1 MSFLEEYTLLE
12 ELGQGGFATVY
23 KVRHNELGYIR
34 AIRVLN
40 ATITSE
46 QDPTYRKFKEECR
59 LLLRL
64 GNGNHP
70 NIVHIYQPLLRA
82 QKAIVEMDYVDGEDL
97 FHYLERNKNFIPTED
112 VLRMLREI
120 GSALAYCHYDIYRFS
135 MDREEDDLKDDP
147 NDGSKILLDD
157 KTLRRLVEKYRVIHN
172 DIHSGNIIRREDG
185 SYVLLDFGLAIEGG
199 NVVRSSRR
207 QHGGAPEFKSPEK
220 WEDETVLTT
229 ESDIYS
235 FGVVLYEL
243 LAGRVPFQFDKKISS
258 YKAEYQLG
266 EAHKSQ
272 QPEPIEPLRRAL
284 FEATHPNQSYEKD
297 YPDWLEELI
306 MKCLAKSP
314 QDRFH
319 SAKELYEYVMQQTA
333 ASATQVKIVEKEVVK
348 NIIVPDEKSAE
359 ENLLLREQL
368 EALKNEIQQLKR
380 EQKIV
385 GDAVQSSSKDFVE
398 TALGLNMKMV
408 YVEGGT
414 FVMGA
419 EADDKDA
426 YDNEKPPHMVTLNS
440 YHIAQFEVT
449 QSQWQKVMGTTI
461 QQQNKLSDYKG
472 LYGVGDD
479 YPMYHINHAEAK
491 AFCERLSVLTGKIYK
506 LPTEAQWEFA
516 ARGGANNRTYRY
528 SGGSSIDDVAWH
540 IGSGGEKSHHVV
552 GEKHPN
558 GLGLYDM
565 NGNVWEW
572 CEDWYGVYEAAPQ
585 IEPRGAAKGEQKVFR
600 GGSWYDVE
608 KNCTVTFR
616 SAENPAKRMNNVGF
630 RVVMISSQTQEAS
643 PTNQAKNG
651 SSATVW
657 NWVVWFTLFVLAALF
672 VLATLYAFGF

>member
-40 ATITSE
+40 ATIVNE

-97 FHYLERNKNFIPTED
+97 FHYLERNSNFIPTED

-120 GSALAYCHYDIYRFS
+120 GSALAYCHHDIYRYS
-135 MDREEDDLKDDP
+135 MDRDEDNLKDDP

-157 KTLRRLVEKYRVIHN
+157 KTIKRLVEKYRVIHN

-220 WEDETVLTT
+220 WEDETLLTT
-229 ESDIYS
+229 QSDIYS
-235 FGVVLYEL
+235 FGIVLYEL
-243 LAGRVPFQFDKKISS
+243 LAGRVPFPFDRGASNVI
-258 YKAEYQLG
+258 KAEYLLS

-319 SAKELYEYVMQQTA
+319 SAKELYEYVKEQE
-333 ASATQVKIVEKEVVK
+333 SSVNSSVE
-348 NIIVPDEKSAE
+348 NAC
-359 ENLLLREQL
+359 LREQL
-368 EALKNEIQQLKR
+368 EQLKA
-380 EQKIV
+380 EMEKLKEKQPAVEVVQK
-385 GDAVQSSSKDFVE
+385 APRDFVE
-398 TALGLNMKMV
+398 TAYGLNMKMV
-408 YVEGGT
+408 CVDGGA
-414 FVMGA
+414 FMMGA
-419 EADDKDA
+419 ADGDNEA
-426 YDNEKPPHMVTLNS
+426 YDNEKPQHRVMLGS
-440 YHIAQFEVT
+440 FYIAEFAIT
-449 QSQWQKVMGTTI
+449 QSQWRKVMGTTI
-461 QQQNKLSDYKG
+461 EQQNGLSDYKG
-472 LYGVGDD
+472 LYGIGDD
-479 YPMYHINHAEAK
+479 CPMYHVSYYEAK
-491 AFCERLSVLTGKIYK
+491 SFCERLSSKTGRVYW
-506 LPTEAQWEFA
+506 LPTEAQWEYA
-516 ARGGANNRTYRY
+516 ARGGKLCKGFKY
-528 SGGSSIDDVAWH
+528 SGSDDVRKVAWYIDNNSKKMH
-540 IGSGGEKSHHVV
+540 NPV
-552 GEKHPN
+552 GQKQPN
-558 GLGLYDM
+558 ELGLYDM
-565 NGNVWEW
+565 SGNVWEW
-572 CEDWYGVYEAAPQ
+572 CEDWYGEYTPSAKINPC
-585 IEPRGAAKGEQKVFR
+585 GAVNGDKKVFR
-600 GGSWYDVE
+600 GGCWYDVA
-608 KNCTVTFR
+608 KNCRVTLR
-616 SAENPAKRMNNVGF
+616 AGESPSVRLNNCGF
-630 RVVMISSQTQEAS
+630 RVVCLM
-643 PTNQAKNG
+643 
-651 SSATVW
+651 
-657 NWVVWFTLFVLAALF
+657 
-672 VLATLYAFGF
+672 

>member
-97 FHYLERNKNFIPTED
+97 FRYLERNKNFIPTED

-120 GSALAYCHYDIYRFS
+120 GSALAHCHYDIYRFS

-235 FGVVLYEL
+235 FGVVLYEM

-306 MKCLAKSP
+306 MKCLEKNP
-314 QDRFH
+314 KDRFH
-319 SAKELYEYVMQQTA
+319 SAKELFDYAEEQISNTKPKVEIIEKE
-333 ASATQVKIVEKEVVK
+333 VIVEKE
-348 NIIVPDEKSAE
+348 IVIYDERLLSTIAQLQKQLSALQE
-359 ENLLLREQL
+359 
-368 EALKNEIQQLKR
+368 EIQKHRIKQT
-380 EQKIV
+380 EI
-385 GDAVQSSSKDFVE
+385 
-398 TALGLNMKMV
+398 
-408 YVEGGT
+408 
-414 FVMGA
+414 
-419 EADDKDA
+419 
-426 YDNEKPPHMVTLNS
+426 
-440 YHIAQFEVT
+440 
-449 QSQWQKVMGTTI
+449 TI
-461 QQQNKLSDYKG
+461 QQETPEIKSEPITTIRPQTLKEPYKEIIESNNKSHSSHTKVWFWVIVLIAAAALYIYAIVSSSELTTLEKSIQTFNADVAAESDYITTDPEDN
-472 LYGVGDD
+472 VA
-479 YPMYHINHAEAK
+479 PIIE
-491 AFCERLSVLTGKIYK
+491 EIY
-506 LPTEAQWEFA
+506 EME
-516 ARGGANNRTYRY
+516 
-528 SGGSSIDDVAWH
+528 
-540 IGSGGEKSHHVV
+540 
-552 GEKHPN
+552 
-558 GLGLYDM
+558 
-565 NGNVWEW
+565 
-572 CEDWYGVYEAAPQ
+572 
-585 IEPRGAAKGEQKVFR
+585 
-600 GGSWYDVE
+600 
-608 KNCTVTFR
+608 
-616 SAENPAKRMNNVGF
+616 
-630 RVVMISSQTQEAS
+630 
-643 PTNQAKNG
+643 
-651 SSATVW
+651 
-657 NWVVWFTLFVLAALF
+657 
-672 VLATLYAFGF
+672 

>member
-297 YPDWLEELI
+297 YPDWLEALI
-306 MKCLAKSP
+306 MKCLAKNP

-359 ENLLLREQL
+359 ENRLLREQL
-368 EALKNEIQQLKR
+368 EALKDEIQQLKR

-385 GDAVQSSSKDFVE
+385 DDAVQSSSKDFVE

-419 EADDKDA
+419 LADDKDA

-585 IEPRGAAKGEQKVFR
+585 IEPRGAVKGEQKVFR

-630 RVVMISSQTQEAS
+630 RVVMISSQVQETM
-643 PTNQAKNG
+643 PTNQAKKG
-651 SSATVW
+651 SSATAW
-657 NWVVWFTLFVLAALF
+657 NWVVWFTLFVLAALY
-672 VLATLYAFGF
+672 VIILISSLV